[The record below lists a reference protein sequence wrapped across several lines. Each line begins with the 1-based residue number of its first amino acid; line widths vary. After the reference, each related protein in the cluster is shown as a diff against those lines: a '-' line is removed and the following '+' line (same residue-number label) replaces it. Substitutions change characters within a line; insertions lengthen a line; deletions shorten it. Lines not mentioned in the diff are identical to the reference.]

1 VNAVILEELIA
12 IRKEL
17 ENIQNIDIN
26 IDKQIDKIVDEK
38 LDSLRHSL
46 RRELDQQ
53 VNGVITPRVNDIYAR
68 MSINEHKTTQTER
81 EIKELPKRFLRRQ

>member
-1 VNAVILEELIA
+1 VILEELIA

-38 LDSLRHSL
+38 LDSLR
-46 RRELDQQ
+46 RELDQQ
-53 VNGVITPRVNDIYAR
+53 VNSVITPRVNDIYAR

>member
-1 VNAVILEELIA
+1 MILEELIA

-38 LDSLRHSL
+38 LDSLR
-46 RRELDQQ
+46 RELDQQ

-81 EIKELPKRFLRRQ
+81 DIKELPKRFLKRQ

>member
-1 VNAVILEELIA
+1 VNAVILEEIIE

-38 LDSLRHSL
+38 LDSLR
-46 RRELDQQ
+46 RELDQQ

-68 MSINEHKTTQTER
+68 MSVNERKTTQTER
-81 EIKELPKRFLRRQ
+81 EIKELPKRFLRRK

>member
-1 VNAVILEELIA
+1 MILEELIA

-38 LDSLRHSL
+38 LDSLR
-46 RRELDQQ
+46 RELDQQ

-81 EIKELPKRFLRRQ
+81 DIKELPKRFLRRQ

>member
-1 VNAVILEELIA
+1 MILEELIA

-26 IDKQIDKIVDEK
+26 IDKQIDKIVDKK
-38 LDSLRHSL
+38 LDSL

-53 VNGVITPRVNDIYAR
+53 VNGVIAPRVNDIYAR
-68 MSINEHKTTQTER
+68 MSVNEHKTTQTER
-81 EIKELPKRFLRRQ
+81 DIKELPKRFLRRK

>member
-1 VNAVILEELIA
+1 MILEELIA

-26 IDKQIDKIVDEK
+26 IDRQIDKIVDEK
-38 LDSLRHSL
+38 LDSL

-68 MSINEHKTTQTER
+68 MSVNEHKTTQTER

>member
-1 VNAVILEELIA
+1 VILEELIA

-38 LDSLRHSL
+38 LDSL

>member
-1 VNAVILEELIA
+1 MILEELIA

-38 LDSLRHSL
+38 LNSLQRK
-46 RRELDQQ
+46 LDQQ

-68 MSINEHKTTQTER
+68 MSVNEHKTAQTER

>member
-38 LDSLRHSL
+38 LDSL

>member
-1 VNAVILEELIA
+1 MILEELIA

-26 IDKQIDKIVDEK
+26 IDRQIDKIVYEK
-38 LDSLRHSL
+38 LDSL

-81 EIKELPKRFLRRQ
+81 DIKELPKRFLRRQ

>member
-38 LDSLRHSL
+38 LDSLR
-46 RRELDQQ
+46 RELDQQ

-68 MSINEHKTTQTER
+68 MSVNEHKTTQTER

>member
-26 IDKQIDKIVDEK
+26 IDKQIDKIVDKK
-38 LDSLRHSL
+38 LDSL

-68 MSINEHKTTQTER
+68 MSVNEHKTTQTER
-81 EIKELPKRFLRRQ
+81 DIKELPKRFLRRQ

>member
-26 IDKQIDKIVDEK
+26 IDRQIDKIVDEK
-38 LDSLRHSL
+38 LDSL

>member
-1 VNAVILEELIA
+1 MILEELIA

-26 IDKQIDKIVDEK
+26 IAKQIDKIVDEK
-38 LDSLRHSL
+38 LDSL

-81 EIKELPKRFLRRQ
+81 DIKELPKRFLRRQ

>member
-1 VNAVILEELIA
+1 MILEELIA

-26 IDKQIDKIVDEK
+26 IDKQIDKIVDKK
-38 LDSLRHSL
+38 LDSL

-68 MSINEHKTTQTER
+68 MSVNEHKTTQTER

>member
-1 VNAVILEELIA
+1 MILEELIA

-26 IDKQIDKIVDEK
+26 IDKQIDKIVDKK
-38 LDSLRHSL
+38 LDSL

-68 MSINEHKTTQTER
+68 MSVNEHKTTQTER
-81 EIKELPKRFLRRQ
+81 YIKELPKRFLRRQ

>member
-1 VNAVILEELIA
+1 MILEELIA

-38 LDSLRHSL
+38 LNLL

-68 MSINEHKTTQTER
+68 MSVNEHKTAQTER

>member
-1 VNAVILEELIA
+1 MILEELIA

-38 LDSLRHSL
+38 LNSLQRK
-46 RRELDQQ
+46 LDQQ
-53 VNGVITPRVNDIYAR
+53 VNGVIPPA
-68 MSINEHKTTQTER
+68 
-81 EIKELPKRFLRRQ
+81 

>member
-38 LDSLRHSL
+38 LDSLR
-46 RRELDQQ
+46 RELDQQ

-81 EIKELPKRFLRRQ
+81 DIKELPKRFLRRQ

>member
-1 VNAVILEELIA
+1 MILEELIA

-38 LDSLRHSL
+38 LDSLR
-46 RRELDQQ
+46 RELDQQ

-68 MSINEHKTTQTER
+68 MSVNEHKTTQTER

>member
-1 VNAVILEELIA
+1 MILEELIA

-26 IDKQIDKIVDEK
+26 IDRQIDKIVDEK
-38 LDSLRHSL
+38 LDSL

-81 EIKELPKRFLRRQ
+81 DIKELPKRFLRRQ

>member
-26 IDKQIDKIVDEK
+26 IDRQIDKIVDEK
-38 LDSLRHSL
+38 LDSL

-81 EIKELPKRFLRRQ
+81 DIKELPKRFLRRQ

>member
-1 VNAVILEELIA
+1 MILEELIA

-26 IDKQIDKIVDEK
+26 IDRQIDKIVDEK
-38 LDSLRHSL
+38 LDSL

>member
-1 VNAVILEELIA
+1 MILEELIA

-26 IDKQIDKIVDEK
+26 IDKQIDKIVDKK
-38 LDSLRHSL
+38 LDSL

>member
-1 VNAVILEELIA
+1 MILEELIA

-26 IDKQIDKIVDEK
+26 IDKQIDKIVDKK
-38 LDSLRHSL
+38 LDSL

-68 MSINEHKTTQTER
+68 MSVNEHKTTQTER
-81 EIKELPKRFLRRQ
+81 DIKELPKRFLRRQ

>member
-1 VNAVILEELIA
+1 MILEELIA

-26 IDKQIDKIVDEK
+26 IDINIDKQIDKIVDEK
-38 LDSLRHSL
+38 LDSL

-81 EIKELPKRFLRRQ
+81 DIKELPKRFLRRQ

>member
-1 VNAVILEELIA
+1 VILEELIA

-26 IDKQIDKIVDEK
+26 IDRQIDKIVDEK
-38 LDSLRHSL
+38 LDSL

>member
-1 VNAVILEELIA
+1 MILEELIA

-38 LDSLRHSL
+38 LDSL

>member
-1 VNAVILEELIA
+1 VILEELIA

-38 LDSLRHSL
+38 LDSLR
-46 RRELDQQ
+46 RELDQQ

-81 EIKELPKRFLRRQ
+81 DIKELPKRFLRRQ

>member
-1 VNAVILEELIA
+1 VILEELIA

-26 IDKQIDKIVDEK
+26 IDRQIDKIVDEK
-38 LDSLRHSL
+38 LDSL

-81 EIKELPKRFLRRQ
+81 DIKELPKRFLRRQ